1 LTRKTAIQA
10 TPKEVRKFGILFALI
25 CAIVVLYLVW
35 KESQLWPYFVGGAG
49 FFLVAGLFGHS
60 ILRPMYIGWMKFA
73 FVFGWINTRIL
84 LGVFFYI
91 VLTPIGLV
99 LRLTGKDLL
108 TLKIDRSATSYWIK
122 RERKAYD
129 PERAKQQF

>member
-1 LTRKTAIQA
+1 MTRKTAIQA
-10 TPKEVRKFGILFALI
+10 TPKEVRRFGILFAVI
-25 CAIVVLYLVW
+25 CSIVALYLVW
-35 KESQLWPYFVGGAG
+35 KENQLLPYFVGGGG
-49 FFLVAGLFGHS
+49 FFLLAGFFGHS
-60 ILRPMYIGWMKFA
+60 ILRPIYIGWMRFA
-73 FVFGWINTRIL
+73 FVLGWINTRIL
-84 LGVFFYI
+84 LGVFFYL

-108 TLKIDRSATSYWIK
+108 SLKIDRTATSYWIK

>member
-1 LTRKTAIQA
+1 LTRKTAIKA
-10 TPKEVRKFGILFALI
+10 TTKEVRKFGILFGVI
-25 CAIVVLYLVW
+25 CAIVALYFAW

-49 FFLVAGLFGHS
+49 FFLLGGFFGYS
-60 ILRPMYIGWMKFA
+60 FLRPIYIGWMKFA
-73 FVFGWINTRIL
+73 FVLGWINTRIL
-84 LGVFFYI
+84 LGVFFYL

-108 TLKIDRSATSYWIK
+108 SLKIDRNATSYWIK